1 MVTSSSSNKKRP
13 LWQLNKK
20 EQRIALVLLTGLI
33 AGLVLPQRIIIA
45 TSDSLDHRIF
55 FKVPVDTARI
65 KHGDFLLFQLQQGGH
80 TPFIRKGLKENNVL
94 IKEVGCIPADTLT
107 RDTDGVFFCNQTR
120 LGKALTKDSKGN
132 VLPVF
137 NFNGPVP
144 QASYFMIGTN
154 PRSFDSRYF
163 GLIHDDAFLSKALP
177 LW

>member
-1 MVTSSSSNKKRP
+1 MGTNSPSNKKRP

-20 EQRIALVLLTGLI
+20 ELSIVLVLLTGLI

-55 FKVPVDTARI
+55 FKVPVDTTRI
-65 KHGDFLLFQLQQGGH
+65 KHGDYLLFRVQQGEH
-80 TPFIRKGLKENNVL
+80 TPFIRKGLTENNVL
-94 IKEVGCIPADTLT
+94 IKEVGCIPGDLLT
-107 RDTDGVFFCNQTR
+107 RDADGVFFCKQNL

-137 NFNGPVP
+137 DFNGPIP
-144 QASYFMIGTN
+144 MGRFFMKGTN

-163 GLIHDDAFLSKALP
+163 GLIHDSAFLSKALP

>member
-1 MVTSSSSNKKRP
+1 MVTNSSLNKKRP
-13 LWQLNKK
+13 LWRLNKK
-20 EQRIALVLLTGLI
+20 EQRVALVLLAGLI
-33 AGLVLPQRIIIA
+33 AGLVLPQRLIIA

-65 KHGDFLLFQLQQGGH
+65 KHGDYLLFQHQEGEY
-80 TPFIRKGLKENNVL
+80 TPFIRKGFKENNVL
-94 IKEVGCIPADTLT
+94 IKEVGCIPGDLLT
-107 RDTDGVFFCNQTR
+107 RDADGVFFCQQTK

-137 NFNGPVP
+137 DFTGPVP
-144 QASYFMIGTN
+144 KGSYFMIGSN

-163 GLIHDDAFLSKALP
+163 GLIHDDALLSKALP